1 MTVILWTKKWA
12 EETKN
17 FKFFETVES
26 SNNTAKQLKNIS
38 EDPLL
43 LIARIQTNPYGRR
56 GRKWYPSDFMA
67 TWTWK
72 SKNPPSSVFSPL
84 LGLALY
90 HSFQKVWPSH
100 LWSLKAPNDIYLAHK
115 KTAGLLLETQIQKDY
130 VQVILGLGI
139 NVLKAPDHA
148 ECINTHHTVNEFLWI
163 RFLSDLWQALSTL
176 KNQNNSKIPLNKL
189 HFLKQALQNHPQY
202 KDLEKVLEDGSL
214 VFKNKT
220 LHWLDL

>member
-17 FKFFETVES
+17 FKFFETIES
-26 SNNTAKQLKNIS
+26 SNKKAKKLKNIS
-38 EDPLL
+38 KDLLL
-43 LIARIQTNPYGRR
+43 LIAREQTNPYGRR
-56 GRKWYPSDFMA
+56 GRKWQASDFMA

-72 SKNPPSSVFSPL
+72 SNTLPFSVFSPL

-90 HSFQKVWPSH
+90 HSFQEVWPSH

-115 KTAGLLLETQIQKDY
+115 KTAGLLLETQVHKND

-139 NVLKAPDHA
+139 NVLKAPSHT
-148 ECINTHHTVNEFLWI
+148 ECINNHHTVNECLWI
-163 RFLSDLWQALSTL
+163 HFLNYFWQSLSTL
-176 KNQNNSKIPLNKL
+176 KNKNISKIPLNAL
-189 HFLKQALQNHPQY
+189 LSLKQALRNHPQY

-214 VFKNKT
+214 VFKTKT
-220 LHWLDL
+220 LHWSDL